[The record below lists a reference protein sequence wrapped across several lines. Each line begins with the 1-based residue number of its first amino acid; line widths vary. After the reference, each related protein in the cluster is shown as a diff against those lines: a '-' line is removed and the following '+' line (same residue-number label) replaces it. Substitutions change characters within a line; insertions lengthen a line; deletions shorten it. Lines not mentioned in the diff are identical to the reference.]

1 MKLDEFGAE
10 PEPLTADQLADS
22 IGLPRRPHPLA
33 TKATRHLNPAGTPLR
48 AKPKARPKAK
58 PKLSAPPPFLPAT
71 PNNLPTF
78 KTVAARHSEALARY
92 DLTHSRH
99 EGKRMSTLST
109 AQPETLAAY
118 VERGG
123 TGQVNLGLDA
133 HQRLIVDT
141 PSAAVSGAEVLADW
155 LQTQGH
161 PVMRRLQV
169 IEVSTATGL
178 VYSANEV
185 EGEFLV
191 DGAGSSAAADPDLT
205 FRELK
210 PRHVGSVPILV
221 TRNVLAAAPDAA
233 AWLTMGIRESIR
245 RTVLKSI
252 FTGSGAAGHP
262 TGIFHTTGVEEVASP
277 GALSAL
283 NFNKVEA
290 LKKLAAENQTE
301 DAPGDLFALSTAV
314 ASKLAGTPKQN
325 NNAPRLLERG
335 RPGPG
340 DAPYSEVPGL
350 GEAVRLD
357 DMPVN
362 TAVYGDFGQI
372 ALGVWGGIQADENAL
387 FVSINPFSDDP
398 NVKMTAYFSYDIAIL
413 RPGRFGIATY
423 T

>member
-1 MKLDEFGAE
+1 MKIYQGGQSQSVTAPDGY
-10 PEPLTADQLADS
+10 PEVGVHATK
-22 IGLPRRPHPLA
+22 RRPKRRLTENQRIASSPRTQSLA
-33 TKATRHLNPAGTPLR
+33 YHQ
-48 AKPKARPKAK
+48 ARQ
-58 PKLSAPPPFLPAT
+58 
-71 PNNLPTF
+71 
-78 KTVAARHSEALARY
+78 VARY
-92 DLTHSRH
+92 DLTHSY
-99 EGKRMSTLST
+99 EGKRMSTLSKP
-109 AQPETLAAY
+109 PETLAAY
-118 VERGG
+118 IERGG

-133 HQRLIVDT
+133 RQQLIVDT
-141 PSAAVSGAEVLADW
+141 PSAAVSGAAVLTDW

-169 IEVSTATGL
+169 IEVSTATGIA
-178 VYSANEV
+178 YTADSIA
-185 EGEFLV
+185 GEFLV

-205 FRELK
+205 FRKLT

-221 TRNVLAAAPDAA
+221 SRNVLAAAPKAA
-233 AWLTMGIRESIR
+233 EWLEIGIRESIR

-262 TGIFHTTGVEEVASP
+262 TGIFHTTGVEEVAAP
-277 GALSAL
+277 GTLTTL
-283 NFNKVEA
+283 NFNKIEA

-301 DAPGDLFALSTAV
+301 DARGDLFALSTAV

-335 RPGPG
+335 RPGPD

-362 TAVYGDFGQI
+362 TAIYGDFSQI

-398 NVKMTAYFSYDIAIL
+398 NVKLTVYFSYDIAIL
-413 RPGRFGIATY
+413 RPNRFAIATY

>member
-1 MKLDEFGAE
+1 MKLHHGGQSQSVTAPDGY
-10 PEPLTADQLADS
+10 PEVGVHAP
-22 IGLPRRPHPLA
+22 RPHPLA
-33 TKATRHLNPAGTPLR
+33 TKATRHLQPAGTPLR

-58 PKLSAPPPFLPAT
+58 PKLSAPPPFLPAA
-71 PNNLPTF
+71 PNNLPRIQSL
-78 KTVAARHSEALARY
+78 AARQSLTVARY
-92 DLTHSRH
+92 DLTPTRY
-99 EGKRMSTLST
+99 EGDPMTTLT
-109 AQPETLAAY
+109 KPPETLAAY
-118 VERGG
+118 IERGG

-133 HQRLIVDT
+133 RQQLIVDT
-141 PSAAVSGAEVLADW
+141 PDAAISGRAVLLDW
-155 LQTQGH
+155 LAVRGN
-161 PVMRRLQV
+161 PVMRRIQIV
-169 IEVSTATGL
+169 EVETATGIA
-178 VYSANEV
+178 YSGDAV
-185 EGEFLV
+185 LGEFLV
-191 DGAGSSAAADPDLT
+191 NGAGSSAAADPGMN

-210 PRHVGSVPILV
+210 PKHVGSVPILV

-233 AWLTMGIRESIR
+233 EWITMGIRESIR

-252 FTGSGAAGHP
+252 FSGSGAAGNP
-262 TGIFHTTGVEEVASP
+262 TGLLNNAGVEEVASP

-283 NFNKVEA
+283 NFNKIEA

-301 DAPGDLFALSTAV
+301 DAPGDLFALSTSV

-340 DAPYSEVPGL
+340 DAPYSEIPGL

-362 TAVYGDFGQI
+362 TTVYGDFGQI

-387 FVSINPFSDDP
+387 FVSINPYTNDP
-398 NVKMTAYFSYDIAIL
+398 NVKMTAYFSFDMAIL
-413 RPGRFGIATY
+413 RPDRFGIATY

>member
-1 MKLDEFGAE
+1 MKLDEFGDE
-10 PEPLTADQLADS
+10 PEPLTADQLADT

-33 TKATRHLNPAGTPLR
+33 TKATRHLQPAGTPLR

-92 DLTHSRH
+92 DLTHSY
-99 EGKRMSTLST
+99 EGNPMTTLT
-109 AQPETLAAY
+109 KPPETLAAY
-118 VERGG
+118 IERGG
-123 TGQVNLGLDA
+123 TGQVNLGLNA
-133 HQRLIVDT
+133 REQLIVDT
-141 PSAAVSGAEVLADW
+141 PTGAISGAAVLLDW
-155 LQTQGH
+155 LTISAN
-161 PVMRRLQV
+161 PVMSRIRIL
-169 IEVSTATGL
+169 EVSTATGIA
-178 VYSANEV
+178 YSGDAV
-185 EGEFLV
+185 LGEFLV

-205 FRELK
+205 FRELR
-210 PRHVGSVPILV
+210 PRHAASVPILV
-221 TRNVLAAAPDAA
+221 TRNLLAQAPDAA

-283 NFNKVEA
+283 NFSKLEG
-290 LKKLAAENQTE
+290 LKDIAVQNQTE
-301 DAPGDLFALSTAV
+301 DAAGDLFALSTSTA
-314 ASKLAGTPKQN
+314 AKLRKTALQN
-325 NNAPRLLERG
+325 NSSARLLQRG
-335 RPGPG
+335 RPGPAG
-340 DAPYSEVPGL
+340 EPYSEITGL
-350 GEAVRLD
+350 GEAYRLD

-362 TAVYGDFGQI
+362 TAVYGDFQAL

-387 FVSINPFSDDP
+387 FVSINPYTDDP
-398 NVKMTAYFSYDIAIL
+398 NIKLTTYFSYDLAIL
-413 RPGRFGIATY
+413 RPDRFAIATY